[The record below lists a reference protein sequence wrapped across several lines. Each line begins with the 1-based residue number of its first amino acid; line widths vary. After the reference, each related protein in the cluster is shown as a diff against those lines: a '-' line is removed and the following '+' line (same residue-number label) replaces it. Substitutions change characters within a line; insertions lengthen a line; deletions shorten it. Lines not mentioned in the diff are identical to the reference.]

1 MKKKIIFILLSYL
14 IIDFSISNILFK
26 KTNFWEYED
35 YVPKYW
41 RISSQIYHHDLMPN
55 IDVTEQWGGK
65 FKKRLITN
73 SLGFRDFTNRNI
85 LKKND
90 KKKILLIGDSFI
102 EGAGYDYVYT
112 IGGLLQNYLGEEF
125 EVLNSA
131 VGSYSPSIYFFK
143 TKHFLSEGY
152 QFDYALIFLDIS
164 DIYDELFIKHY
175 PNGNILSEKTSEEQN
190 ALKENFYSL
199 GYFLRDNLVLFRS
212 LYILSDKTEVLK
224 NYLKFKFKASKDYEK
239 NFFKTTKKD
248 AMYYRMTN
256 IDRGY
261 WTFDESTF
269 SHIKKGLNK
278 SDKYLE
284 RLFSLLN
291 DHNIKSYLIIYPWP
305 TQIQFGDIRH
315 EPYWKA
321 FAKKNEINLV
331 NLYQDFKSDDKRKFI
346 FDNFIFG
353 DIHWNKAGNIRILK
367 ALIREIDILRKN

>member
-1 MKKKIIFILLSYL
+1 MQK
-14 IIDFSISNILFK
+14 
-26 KTNFWEYED
+26 
-35 YVPKYW
+35 
-41 RISSQIYHHDLMPN
+41 
-55 IDVTEQWGGK
+55 
-65 FKKRLITN
+65 
-73 SLGFRDFTNRNI
+73 
-85 LKKND
+85 
-90 KKKILLIGDSFI
+90 
-102 EGAGYDYVYT
+102 
-112 IGGLLQNYLGEEF
+112 
-125 EVLNSA
+125 
-131 VGSYSPSIYFFK
+131 YFFK

-239 NFFKTTKKD
+239 FFFKTTKKD

-278 SDKYLE
+278 SDQYLE

-305 TQIQFGDIRH
+305 TQIQFGDTRH

-346 FDNFIFG
+346 FNNFIFG

>member
-1 MKKKIIFILLSYL
+1 MKKKIILILLSYL
-14 IIDFSISNILFK
+14 IIDFSISNMLFK
-26 KTNFWEYED
+26 KTSFWEYED
-35 YVPKYW
+35 YVSKYW

-65 FKKRLITN
+65 FKKKLITN
-73 SLGFRDFTNRNI
+73 SLGFRDFTNRNV
-85 LKKND
+85 LKKNN
-90 KKKILLIGDSFI
+90 KKRILLIGDSFI
-102 EGAGYDYVYT
+102 EGAGYDYAYT
-112 IGGLLQNYLGEEF
+112 IGGLLQNYLGEKF

-152 QFDYALIFLDIS
+152 QFDYALIFLDLS

-175 PNGNILSEKTSEEQN
+175 PNGNILSEKTSEKQN
-190 ALKENFYSL
+190 VLKENFYSL

-239 NFFKTTKKD
+239 NFFKTTKED

-269 SHIKKGLNK
+269 SHIKKGLDK

-291 DHNIKSYLIIYPWP
+291 DYNIKSHLIIYPWP
-305 TQIQFGDIRH
+305 TQIQFGDTRH
-315 EPYWKA
+315 EPYWKD

-353 DIHWNKAGNIRILK
+353 DIHWNKAGNIRVLK

>member
-1 MKKKIIFILLSYL
+1 MKKKIILILLSYL
-14 IIDFSISNILFK
+14 IIDFSISNMLFK
-26 KTNFWEYED
+26 KTSFWEYED
-35 YVPKYW
+35 YVSKYW

-65 FKKRLITN
+65 FKKKLITN
-73 SLGFRDFTNRNI
+73 SLGFRDFTNRNV
-85 LKKND
+85 LKKNN
-90 KKKILLIGDSFI
+90 KKRILLIGDSFI
-102 EGAGYDYVYT
+102 EGAGYDYAYT
-112 IGGLLQNYLGEEF
+112 IGGLLQNYLGEKF

-152 QFDYALIFLDIS
+152 QFDYALIFLDLS

-175 PNGNILSEKTSEEQN
+175 PNGNILSEKTSEKQN
-190 ALKENFYSL
+190 VLKENFYSL

-212 LYILSDKTEVLK
+212 LYILSDKTEILK

-239 NFFKTTKKD
+239 NFFKTTKED

-269 SHIKKGLNK
+269 SHIKKGLDK

-291 DHNIKSYLIIYPWP
+291 DYNIKSHLIIYPWP
-305 TQIQFGDIRH
+305 TQIQFGDTRH
-315 EPYWKA
+315 EPYWKD

-353 DIHWNKAGNIRILK
+353 DIHWNKAGNIRVLK

>member
-1 MKKKIIFILLSYL
+1 
-14 IIDFSISNILFK
+14 
-26 KTNFWEYED
+26 
-35 YVPKYW
+35 
-41 RISSQIYHHDLMPN
+41 MPN

-90 KKKILLIGDSFI
+90 KKRILLIGDSFI
-102 EGAGYDYVYT
+102 EGAGYDYAYT

-305 TQIQFGDIRH
+305 TQIQFGDTRH

-346 FDNFIFG
+346 FNNFIFG

>member
-90 KKKILLIGDSFI
+90 KKRILLIGDSFI
-102 EGAGYDYVYT
+102 EGAGYDYAYT

-269 SHIKKGLNK
+269 NHIKKGL
-278 SDKYLE
+278 SQSEKYLE
-284 RLFSLLN
+284 KLFFLLDN
-291 DHNIKSYLIIYPWP
+291 NNIKSYLIIYPWP
-305 TQIQFGDIRH
+305 TQIQFGDTRH

-346 FDNFIFG
+346 FNNFIFG